1 MRFWEATGEQSP
13 VEAFIERIYSEYP
26 VSPFNPNQRGIVS
39 GEGFD
44 QTIALFELEPSKS
57 VRGAVELHWIQAYPQ
72 RQGVGTAA
80 IRELQAKAREAGIKM
95 SLYPKPNGSVSQAS
109 LKRLY
114 KRLGF
119 APIHKGAATMVW
131 DPAVSEQCSK
141 KFTPYEIALM
151 EGGNDTTD
159 GK

>member
-1 MRFWEATGEQSP
+1 MRFWEVTGEQSP
-13 VEAFIERIYSEYP
+13 AAAFIERIYSEYP

-39 GEGFD
+39 GEGEN

-57 VRGAVELHWIQAYPQ
+57 VKDAVELHWIQAYPQ

-80 IRELQAKAREAGIKM
+80 IRELQAKAREAGLKM
-95 SLYPKPNGSVSQAS
+95 SLYPKPNGAVSQTS

-119 APIHKGAATMVW
+119 KPIHKGAATMVW
-131 DPAVSEQCSK
+131 EP
-141 KFTPYEIALM
+141 
-151 EGGNDTTD
+151 TD
-159 GK
+159 NENT